1 MGVASNAA
9 THKHGE
15 EGWAIESGPRWRERH
30 RLDVVMWGGY
40 SLAHLK
46 GKPTCTLLVPCPV
59 LRPPSCQKGAVALLK
74 GAVVPTGLLCLV
86 KEERPGGRLACDTR
100 QHPPAPQPTNKC
112 RSSVSHH

>member
-1 MGVASNAA
+1 
-9 THKHGE
+9 
-15 EGWAIESGPRWRERH
+15 
-30 RLDVVMWGGY
+30 MWGGY

-86 KEERPGGRLACDTR
+86 KEERPGG
-100 QHPPAPQPTNKC
+100 
-112 RSSVSHH
+112 V